1 MTQPSAA
8 RYRNPDSKE
17 TLCSISRIHAFLQ
30 PVINSVLYGE
40 AQVSLLTAESHNNC
54 QSQSSL
60 NCIREHYVHSSQVF
74 ISSYKY
80 ILIAVYR
87 LTCTKPTQ
95 ISTFTTSKT

>member
-8 RYRNPDSKE
+8 HYRNPDSKE

-74 ISSYKY
+74 INCYRY

-87 LTCTKPTQ
+87 LTCTKPTHFN
-95 ISTFTTSKT
+95 IYDV